1 MTHEISG
8 KKISGNKILKLE
20 KKDDVNVNNK
30 EERVFGVTL
39 PGFIE
44 LGKKDTNECI
54 QKGLYSEEENVN

>member
-1 MTHEISG
+1 MRY
-8 KKISGNKILKLE
+8 KFKIR

-54 QKGLYSEEENVN
+54 KKSLN